1 MIIIDEE
8 MLSEETLKSV
18 YNDLYNESI
27 IDLIKYKLR
36 EESKKH
42 QIISYLNELNVN
54 EAEELM
60 HLSCDAYNYKGEKE
74 RERIIKGE

>member
-27 IDLIKYKLR
+27 IDLIKYKLK

-42 QIISYLNELNVN
+42 KIINYLDELNVD
-54 EAEELM
+54 ESEELM
-60 HLSCDAYNYKGEKE
+60 HLSCDAYNYKVDKEK
-74 RERIIKGE
+74 ERIIKGE

>member
-27 IDLIKYKLR
+27 TDLIKYKLR
-36 EESKKH
+36 EESK
-42 QIISYLNELNVN
+42 N
-54 EAEELM
+54 
-60 HLSCDAYNYKGEKE
+60 
-74 RERIIKGE
+74 

>member
-42 QIISYLNELNVN
+42 QIINYLNELNVD
-54 EAEELM
+54 EARELM
-60 HLSCDAYNYKGEKE
+60 SLSCEAYNYKAQKE
-74 RERIIKGE
+74 REKYD

>member
-8 MLSEETLKSV
+8 MLSEETLKRI
-18 YNDLYNESI
+18 YNDLYDESI

-42 QIISYLNELNVN
+42 QIINYLNELNVN

-60 HLSCDAYNYKGEKE
+60 HLSCDAYNYKVKKEKE
-74 RERIIKGE
+74 NE

>member
-42 QIISYLNELNVN
+42 
-54 EAEELM
+54 
-60 HLSCDAYNYKGEKE
+60 
-74 RERIIKGE
+74 

>member
-8 MLSEETLKSV
+8 MLSEETLKNV

-42 QIISYLNELNVN
+42 QIINYLNELNVD
-54 EAEELM
+54 EAKEMLN
-60 HLSCDAYNYKGEKE
+60 LSCSAYNYKAEKE
-74 RERIIKGE
+74 EENYE

>member
-8 MLSEETLKSV
+8 MLSEETLKSI
-18 YNDLYNESI
+18 YYDLYNESI
-27 IDLIKYKLR
+27 IDLIKYKLK

-42 QIISYLNELNVN
+42 KIINYLEELNVN
-54 EAEELM
+54 EARELM
-60 HLSCDAYNYKGEKE
+60 SLSCEAYNYKAEKE